1 MNNIQSKLAI
11 FFTSG
16 STWTMLALLAYNAIN
31 VNVGLL
37 PNGYTAVV
45 NIVLT
50 LLAGYLHAN
59 HVQTAAQLGSTKV

>member
-1 MNNIQSKLAI
+1 MNIQSKIAI

-16 STWTMLALLAYNAIN
+16 STWTMFALLAYNAIN

-37 PNGYTAVV
+37 PNGWTAVV

-50 LLAGYLHAN
+50 VLAGYLHSQ
-59 HVQTAAQLGSTKV
+59 HVLGAAMTGSTK